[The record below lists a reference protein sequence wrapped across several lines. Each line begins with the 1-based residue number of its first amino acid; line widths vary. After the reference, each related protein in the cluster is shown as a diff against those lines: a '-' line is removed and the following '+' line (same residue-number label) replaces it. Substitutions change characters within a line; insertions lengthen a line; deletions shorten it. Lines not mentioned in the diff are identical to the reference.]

1 MKSLMPQ
8 IDSNDGLFHNGN
20 PATGEQG
27 TRVTDTWLNNLQ
39 DRVRDVQAEAHYV
52 LQKAGFTPKAET
64 QTQLY
69 QAIVK
74 IIDDNRKSASTTQ
87 KGEVRLSSSTNSNS
101 ETQAAT
107 SKAVKTAYDKAVDAK
122 TSVDRLQLNVSQNYI
137 PNNKK
142 SSAVNS
148 SSSDTVATSAAVKT
162 AYDKAVDAKTTA
174 ERKVGL
180 RGNESIQGTKSFES
194 KIIGFRGIGLADSQT
209 YANANHLLNMGAN
222 DGDGWIEY
230 KKSNRAIGTIRIR
243 ANGELSYNNQKIYHA
258 AAKPQFNTDIEGKPN
273 TLAGYGIGNFKIE
286 EFRGNLNTLKTDG
299 IYAIRQASLTQNLPV
314 STSCHIQVIAGGNG
328 TWCRQLAYVAYSTD
342 MYERHQTS
350 SQRDSWSAWKKLNTD
365 GVPIGAVVSF
375 PRAVTNPVGFLRAD
389 GSTFSQQTFPDL
401 YRTLGNHNQLPDL
414 TRSDVGM
421 TAYFAVDNIPAG
433 WIAFDEIATQVT
445 EQRYPELYR
454 HLIDKYGTM
463 NRVPRVADRFL
474 RNAGN
479 GLSVGQIQEDAIRNI
494 IGEHLVDVNAE
505 QSAPTGAF
513 TIKARSGGTG
523 YSNGGQAKTVQFDA
537 SRVVPTANENRPKS
551 LILKLCIK
559 ALNSFDDVVFW
570 IKSHGEVTNAG
581 ALDAGRLAQGLQ
593 DKADRNHTHTVSQI
607 TDFNQATSQ
616 IINAAITYQRIG
628 NVEIRKYPD
637 GTMIQT
643 GRIVFT
649 RGNTAVHTD
658 LVLPI
663 AYIDKEYRCFIT
675 ERYESRA
682 SGKGQY
688 NWVFMQP
695 KTNTTATVTNWYLGS
710 ADWMT
715 IGRWKGEP
723 YQRIIT
729 YAPSEPVRIRHRVE
743 HNYHSRDD

>member
-1 MKSLMPQ
+1 
-8 IDSNDGLFHNGN
+8 
-20 PATGEQG
+20 
-27 TRVTDTWLNNLQ
+27 
-39 DRVRDVQAEAHYV
+39 
-52 LQKAGFTPKAET
+52 
-64 QTQLY
+64 
-69 QAIVK
+69 
-74 IIDDNRKSASTTQ
+74 
-87 KGEVRLSSSTNSNS
+87 
-101 ETQAAT
+101 
-107 SKAVKTAYDKAVDAK
+107 
-122 TSVDRLQLNVSQNYI
+122 
-137 PNNKK
+137 
-142 SSAVNS
+142 
-148 SSSDTVATSAAVKT
+148 
-162 AYDKAVDAKTTA
+162 
-174 ERKVGL
+174 
-180 RGNESIQGTKSFES
+180 
-194 KIIGFRGIGLADSQT
+194 
-209 YANANHLLNMGAN
+209 
-222 DGDGWIEY
+222 
-230 KKSNRAIGTIRIR
+230 
-243 ANGELSYNNQKIYHA
+243 
-258 AAKPQFNTDIEGKPN
+258 
-273 TLAGYGIGNFKIE
+273 
-286 EFRGNLNTLKTDG
+286 
-299 IYAIRQASLTQNLPV
+299 
-314 STSCHIQVIAGGNG
+314 
-328 TWCRQLAYVAYSTD
+328 
-342 MYERHQTS
+342 
-350 SQRDSWSAWKKLNTD
+350 
-365 GVPIGAVVSF
+365 
-375 PRAVTNPVGFLRAD
+375 
-389 GSTFSQQTFPDL
+389 FPDL

-454 HLIDKYGTM
+454 HLVGKYGSIE
-463 NRVPRVADRFL
+463 RVPKVADRFL

-479 GLSVGQIQEDAIRNI
+479 GLSVGQTQEDELKRHVHKHIENNTATNPRFYNDKTFDYGSRDSTDRASLDIATAVVDDNNDNWWITPNI
-494 IGEHLVDVNAE
+494 NSNFATGGAE
-505 QSAPTGAF
+505 T
-513 TIKARSGGTG
+513 
-523 YSNGGQAKTVQFDA
+523 
-537 SRVVPTANENRPKS
+537 RPKS

-593 DKADRNHTHTVSQI
+593 DKAAHNHTHTVSQI

-695 KTNTTATVTNWYLGS
+695 KTNTTATITNWYLGS

-715 IGRWKGEP
+715 IGRWK
-723 YQRIIT
+723 R
-729 YAPSEPVRIRHRVE
+729 
-743 HNYHSRDD
+743 